1 MIQRLYSVKDKL
13 AGFSQPTP
21 DVSDATAKRNFSY
34 AINNNDAMNFSPSDY
49 DLYYVGCFD
58 TNKGLFAGT
67 ESGIPELI
75 VEGSQVF
82 NIQAK

>member
-1 MIQRLYSVKDKL
+1 MIQKLYSVKDKL
-13 AGFSQPTP
+13 AGFSQPQP
-21 DVSDATAKRNFSY
+21 DVSDATARRNFSY

-49 DLYYVGCFD
+49 DLYHVGFFD
-58 TNKGLFAGT
+58 SVKGLFTGT
-67 ESGIPELI
+67 ESGLPELI